1 MYREYNLIGVLMG
14 LAVYNS
20 IILDLHF
27 PSICYRKLLT
37 PPVVPQEVSGDENW
51 AIVAQAKF
59 SKLGGRSQPRE
70 AKLEELSLEIRNY
83 LLIPSSL
90 RLLS

>member
-1 MYREYNLIGVLMG
+1 MSLVGSYLLWNMLLESNVL
-14 LAVYNS
+14 L
-20 IILDLHF
+20 
-27 PSICYRKLLT
+27 P
-37 PPVVPQEVSGDENW
+37 

-59 SKLGGRSQPRE
+59 NKLGGRSQPRE

>member
-1 MYREYNLIGVLMG
+1 MSFLHWVLVGVGPRE
-14 LAVYNS
+14 
-20 IILDLHF
+20 F
-27 PSICYRKLLT
+27 
-37 PPVVPQEVSGDENW
+37 W

-59 SKLGGRSQPRE
+59 NKLGGRSQPRE
-70 AKLEELSLEIRNY
+70 TKLEELSLEIRNY